1 MWLKM
6 CFITSRR
13 NNEIVGLSLTNTSK
27 VKIQNRQRKL
37 TFHVRPMQK
46 RRTGEKPRETEQKQ
60 PHFVG
65 KTKTKFE
72 EI

>member
-1 MWLKM
+1 
-6 CFITSRR
+6 
-13 NNEIVGLSLTNTSK
+13 
-27 VKIQNRQRKL
+27 
-37 TFHVRPMQK
+37 MQK